1 MKGRINMTLAESLKR
16 IRKKYKMTQEDIA
29 LFLGV
34 SRSGY
39 TYYET
44 GKTTPSVEVLKKLAT
59 IYDTT
64 IDEIVGMPS
73 KTTTAVRNVSEENV
87 AGKGVDPLMY
97 MKKEE
102 QNLIMAFRLA
112 SKENKEKIL
121 REAFTLASEENVE

>member
-1 MKGRINMTLAESLKR
+1 MTLAESLKR

-121 REAFTLASEENVE
+121 REAFILASEENVE

>member
-1 MKGRINMTLAESLKR
+1 MTLAESLKR

>member
-1 MKGRINMTLAESLKR
+1 MTLAESLKR

-59 IYDTT
+59 IYDTS

-121 REAFTLASEENVE
+121 REAFALASEENIE

>member
-1 MKGRINMTLAESLKR
+1 MTLAESLKR

-121 REAFTLASEENVE
+121 REAFALASEENVE

>member
-1 MKGRINMTLAESLKR
+1 MTLAESLKR

-121 REAFTLASEENVE
+121 REAFALASEENIE

>member
-1 MKGRINMTLAESLKR
+1 MTLAESLKR

-102 QNLIMAFRLA
+102 QTCIKRKQRKNSA
-112 SKENKEKIL
+112 
-121 REAFTLASEENVE
+121 